1 MSRGSREEEE
11 LTPLPVERGTGWEAT
26 HSPGALAPVEGL
38 KPGVSWGLG
47 LGALLAVV
55 VGAGVLSG
63 LDRTRES
70 TPARHPPPTG
80 ESASPAPAGSDE
92 SAPPGWRR
100 GSPGPLF
107 HRDFAAQV
115 WTGTE
120 LVVWGGDPDG
130 DTGAAY
136 DPKADAWRA
145 IAPAPIPARCQGA
158 SAWTGREV
166 LVWGR
171 ACRLTPGPSPGRS
184 RYATAGAAYD
194 PAADTWR
201 MLPTGPIEAGSLATS
216 VWTGGE
222 LVVLNPVS
230 PTGVFDPARGRW
242 RTLPPL
248 PRPFTSIAAQW
259 TGREVVV
266 PCSGPAASPGRPT
279 GSGSTGTPPSRVTAS
294 PG

>member
-26 HSPGALAPVEGL
+26 HSPGAHSPGALPPVERQR
-38 KPGVSWGLG
+38 PGVRWGLG
-47 LGALLAVV
+47 LGALLAVF
-55 VGAGVLSG
+55 VGVGVLSG
-63 LDRTRES
+63 LDRTREA
-70 TPARHPPPTG
+70 TPAPHPPPTG
-80 ESASPAPAGSDE
+80 ENATPAPAGSDE

-100 GSPGPLF
+100 GSPAPLF

-130 DTGAAY
+130 DSGAAY

-158 SAWTGREV
+158 TAWTGREV

-201 MLPTGPIEAGSLATS
+201 VLPTGPTEAGSIATS

-222 LVVLNPVS
+222 LVVLLNPVS

-242 RTLPPL
+242 PTG
-248 PRPFTSIAAQW
+248 
-259 TGREVVV
+259 TGRRPSTRSAGGGGRYPALRSSWPPP
-266 PCSGPAASPGRPT
+266 PC
-279 GSGSTGTPPSRVTAS
+279 GTAGV
-294 PG
+294 